1 MPTSPVAGNLTFVN
15 VFIITLRT
23 VVDTTINSVS

>member
-1 MPTSPVAGNLTFVN
+1 MPTSPVAGNLTFVH